1 MLNDEDDT
9 ILPPFPHDQ
18 ADLFKLRSFEMEYQ
32 RDISLSTFFT
42 DFDELAVEFK
52 EGEDLVEQNAKSLKE
67 ALEA

>member
-1 MLNDEDDT
+1 
-9 ILPPFPHDQ
+9 
-18 ADLFKLRSFEMEYQ
+18 MEYQ